1 MTSLGAKMI
10 SHPSNISN
18 YIRHGWKLVPIPF
31 GSKGPITSGWNTE
44 DKCLTSQ
51 ADLPPNWGVGLAH
64 AYSGTMALDIDAW
77 DHAEAELQKHGIS
90 LIDLYSN
97 PDAVIIDSGKHGHGK
112 LIYKMP
118 FGLTL
123 PSKKLITTENGSR
136 INYLDF
142 RCSTSNGL
150 TVQDVIP
157 PSIHPETLQPYRWA
171 GKGSWMHLPTIP
183 QPLLDFWMSLIEEDT
198 HKDIVD
204 KSITTSWSEI
214 QTVLYHISPDCDRE
228 QWVHVGMAL
237 HHAGYQD
244 KSLDTAFMLW
254 QDWSSQSETKYKGAK
269 DLMRS
274 WRSFQPNNGITIG
287 TLFHIAKEHGYE
299 RPRPSAEELF
309 SAVPSDDKEDGRI
322 IPVSYSDIIKGY
334 SPISPSP
341 DLSLFPEVLA
351 TRAKEVADSIGCDP
365 LVPLF
370 AGLATAAGAANALSR
385 LELMPGYKVPPIL
398 WLMTI
403 GRPADKKT
411 PGADPMMT
419 ILEQLE
425 KEDTPRYKQ
434 ALIDFEAQ
442 EIMYTA
448 NRKRFEDYYKSD
460 EAILGEH
467 DTLPDAPNPPVRLKI
482 KVQDITSQ
490 KLVRDAADRP
500 EGLICH
506 LDEMSNWIK
515 IICDK
520 RSGDNRSAWTVA
532 YEAKRYLMD
541 RVGAGSIICD
551 NFSVSIFGNVQP
563 RIFRSAMKDLGE
575 DGLMQRFIPIMLDT
589 KKTKRGNPMPE
600 YMTTAS
606 RWENA
611 IRVIHALPETDYHLS
626 HDAYEAFREF
636 QSWYEDAKQDFVK
649 LNFSET
655 FMTAYGKLEGTAGR
669 LIMVFHLLEN
679 PFNTTVS
686 KETVNNVVQLVKS
699 YIIPCYRYSYDH
711 IVGDDEQGNFE
722 MWLFDY
728 ILYHSE
734 RESEIDTVKIRNA
747 ARRKFSER
755 MNRFEK
761 TERISTA
768 MTALELTN
776 WVIRIEEYDR
786 KNVIKWAINPLIF
799 PMFKQERHE
808 IVKKR
813 QKWKDMICDTAGVP
827 RQQVDANTEE

>member
-1 MTSLGAKMI
+1 MLQ
-10 SHPSNISN
+10 HPSSIAN
-18 YIRHGWKLVPIPF
+18 YLRHGWKLVPIPF
-31 GSKGPITSGWNTE
+31 GSKGPITSNWNTE
-44 DKCLTSQ
+44 DKCLQSYN
-51 ADLPPNWGVGLAH
+51 DLPPNWGVGLAH
-64 AYSGTMALDIDAW
+64 AYSGTMALDIDQW
-77 DHAEAELQKHGIS
+77 DHAEAELSKHNIS
-90 LIDLYSN
+90 LTDLYHH
-97 PDAVIIDSGKHGHGK
+97 PDAVTIDSGKQGHGK
-112 LIYKMP
+112 LIYKMS

-123 PSKKLITTENGSR
+123 PSKKLITTENGQR
-136 INYLDF
+136 LNYLDF

-150 TVQDVIP
+150 TVQDVLP
-157 PSIHPETLQPYRWA
+157 PSTHPETLQPYRWA
-171 GKGSWMHLPTIP
+171 GKGSWERLPTIP
-183 QPLLDFWMSLIEEDT
+183 QPLIDFWMSLIEEDT

-204 KSITTSWSEI
+204 KSIITSWSEI

-228 QWVHVGMAL
+228 QWIHVGMAL

-254 QDWSSQSETKYKGAK
+254 EDWSSQSETKYKGTK

-274 WRSFQPNNGITIG
+274 WRSFQPGNGITIG

-322 IPVSYSDIIKGY
+322 VPVSYSDIIKGY

-351 TRAKEVADSIGCDP
+351 TRAKEVSDSIGCDP

-442 EIMYTA
+442 EIMYGAT
-448 NRKRFEDYYKSD
+448 RKKFEEYYKSD

-467 DTLPDAPNPPVRLKI
+467 GLPDAPTPPVRLKI

-541 RVGAGSIICD
+541 RVGAGSIIAN

-563 RIFRSAMKDLGE
+563 RIFKAAMKDMGE

-589 KKTKRGNPMPE
+589 SKTKRGNPVPD
-600 YMTTAS
+600 YMTTMS

-626 HDAYEAFREF
+626 HEAYKAFREF

-649 LNFSET
+649 LNFSEI
-655 FMTAYGKLEGTAGR
+655 FMTACGKLEGTTGR
-669 LIMVFHLLEN
+669 LIMVFHLLDN
-679 PFNTTVS
+679 PFSTTVS
-686 KETVNNVVQLVKS
+686 KQTVDNVVQFIKNYV
-699 YIIPCYRYSYDH
+699 IPCYRYAYDH
-711 IVGDDEQGNFE
+711 IVGDNEQDSME
-722 MWLFDY
+722 RWLFEW
-728 ILYHSE
+728 ILYHCEWITEVSSTDL
-734 RESEIDTVKIRNA
+734 RRA
-747 ARRKFSER
+747 ARRKFPDEKAS
-755 MNRFEK
+755 RFEK
-761 TERISTA
+761 NELISTA
-768 MTALELTN
+768 MAALEYAK
-776 WVIRIEEYDR
+776 WVIRIEDYER
-786 KNVIKWAINPLIF
+786 KGVIKWAINPLIF
-799 PMFKQERHE
+799 PMFKQDRQE

-813 QKWKDMICDTAGVP
+813 QKWKNVICDTAGIP
-827 RQQVDANTEE
+827 RQTVKGNNESSED